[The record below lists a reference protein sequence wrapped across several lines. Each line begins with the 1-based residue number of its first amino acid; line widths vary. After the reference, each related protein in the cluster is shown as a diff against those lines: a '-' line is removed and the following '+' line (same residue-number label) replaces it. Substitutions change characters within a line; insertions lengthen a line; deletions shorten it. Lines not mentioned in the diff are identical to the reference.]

1 MMSSKLARA
10 ICNLFVAA
18 AVPASLSAQIAEG
31 GIARDAAR
39 GTPYECLHVALL
51 DSAGK
56 AIAHTVT
63 DSAGRFLLE
72 APRPG
77 AYRVQFNV
85 FHWEPLAGPVDTL
98 REGDFKQ
105 RAYPLAFANMLTP
118 DSAFGGAEV
127 HGYQERGKLFD
138 KYLRDQES
146 DSGWRSRQ
154 PVPGTRDLS
163 FPAGLPTPLGESN
176 VIGQFIVDP
185 NGRARRDSWSAIV
198 APRADFEN
206 LVRNSIPEWR
216 WKPARNRGQPVCE
229 LALDVIHFFRDAH
242 GQAVWFEIR

>member
-1 MMSSKLARA
+1 MSSTLTRA
-10 ICNLFVAA
+10 LCALLIA
-18 AVPASLSAQIAEG
+18 AVVPPSISAQMVEA
-31 GIARDAAR
+31 GIARDVAR

-77 AYRVQFNV
+77 VYRVQFDV
-85 FHWEPLAGPVDTL
+85 FHWEPLVVPVDTL
-98 REGDFKQ
+98 REGVFKQ
-105 RAYPLAFANMLTP
+105 RAYPLAFSNMRVP
-118 DSAFGGAEV
+118 DSAFGGPEV
-127 HGYQERGKLFD
+127 HGFQERYKLFD

-154 PVPGTRDLS
+154 ALPGKIRLH
-163 FPAGLPTPLGESN
+163 FQEGMPAPLGESN
-176 VIGQFIVDP
+176 VVGRFIVDST
-185 NGRARRDSWSAIV
+185 GKARGETWYAIA
-198 APRADFEN
+198 APRPDFER
-206 LVRNSIPEWR
+206 LVANSIPEWR

-229 LALDVIHFFRDAH
+229 LAFDVIHFFRDAH
-242 GQAVWFEIR
+242 GQAVWFEVE

>member
-1 MMSSKLARA
+1 MSSKLARA
-10 ICNLFVAA
+10 LCNLFVAA
-18 AVPASLSAQIAEG
+18 AVPASLSAQMVEAG
-31 GIARDAAR
+31 VARDPAR

-77 AYRVQFNV
+77 AYRVQFDV
-85 FHWEPLAGPVDTL
+85 FHWEPLVGPVDTL
-98 REGDFKQ
+98 KEGDFRQ
-105 RAYPLAFANMLTP
+105 RAYPLAFTNLRAP

-127 HGYQERGKLFD
+127 HGFQERYKRFD

-154 PVPGTRDLS
+154 ARHETLRLHYQEGMPH
-163 FPAGLPTPLGESN
+163 PLGEGN
-176 VIGQFIVDP
+176 VVAQFIVEP
-185 NGRARRDSWSAIV
+185 SGKARRDTWHVLGAQR
-198 APRADFEN
+198 PDFER
-206 LVRNSIPEWR
+206 LVANSLPDWR
-216 WKPARNRGQPVCE
+216 WTPARNRGQPVCE
-229 LALDVIHFFRDAH
+229 LAFDVIHFFRDDH
-242 GQAVWFEIR
+242 GQAVWFEVE